1 MLIKW
6 FKIGAIVGLIFC
18 VIGMITEKTFD
29 WTYLIGFPIIGGFVF
44 VAIRKWFFR
53 TFWS

>member
-6 FKIGAIVGLIFC
+6 FKIGAILGLIFSI
-18 VIGMITEKTFD
+18 IGMITTKTFE
-29 WTYLIGFPIIGGFVF
+29 WPMLIGFPIMCGFAC
-44 VAIRKWFFR
+44 VALRKWFFR